1 MFNTD
6 GLTSLFGRLGK
17 SASNSFMPQERYEI
31 PQESFMPFPKED
43 DFKMY
48 SSSDSGEN
56 TPVLTGGVKKNGG
69 FEFPTPSDNDVLSGG
84 LDLNTLTSML
94 GKAGNSL
101 GSLLGGGQQQTQPQ
115 GNVYNQMMP
124 SPMLPQ
130 QMLPMMQNTF
140 VPQTQMQNF
149 QPYSLL
155 NGSLG

>member
-17 SASNSFMPQERYEI
+17 SASNSFMPQERYEM
-31 PQESFMPFPKED
+31 PQESFMPFPQEN

-48 SSSDSGEN
+48 SSPDGGGES
-56 TPVLTGGVKKNGG
+56 PILTGGVSQNGG

-94 GKAGNSL
+94 GKAG
-101 GSLLGGGQQQTQPQ
+101 GSLLGGGQQQPQQ

-124 SPMLPQ
+124 SPMQPQ

-140 VPQTQMQNF
+140 VPQTQAQNF

-155 NGSLG
+155 NGNLG

>member
-1 MFNTD
+1 MFN
-6 GLTSLFGRLGK
+6 L
-17 SASNSFMPQERYEI
+17 SNIGFMPQQRNER
-31 PQESFMPFPKED
+31 PQESLIPFPREN

-48 SSSDSGEN
+48 SSPDGGGES
-56 TPVLTGGVKKNGG
+56 PILTGGIEKTGG

-94 GKAGNSL
+94 GKDRGSL
-101 GSLLGGGQQQTQPQ
+101 GSLLGGGQQQQQQQQQQAQQ
-115 GNVYNQMMP
+115 GNTYNQIMP

-130 QMLPMMQNTF
+130 QMLPMIQNTF

-155 NGSLG
+155 NGNLG

>member
-17 SASNSFMPQERYEI
+17 SASNSFMPQERYEK
-31 PQESFMPFPKED
+31 PQESFMPFPQEGG
-43 DFKMY
+43 FKTY
-48 SSSDSGEN
+48 AGADGGGES
-56 TPVLTGGVKKNGG
+56 PILTGGVSQNGG

-94 GKAGNSL
+94 GKAGGSL
-101 GSLLGGGQQQTQPQ
+101 GSLLGGGQQQAQQ

-155 NGSLG
+155 NRNLG

>member
-1 MFNTD
+1 MFNTN

-17 SASNSFMPQERYEI
+17 STSNSLMPQQKEEI
-31 PQESFMPFPKED
+31 PQESLIPFPKEN

-48 SSSDSGEN
+48 SSDGGGEN
-56 TPVLTGGVKKNGG
+56 TPVLTGGVEKNGG

-84 LDLNTLTSML
+84 SDLDTLTSL
-94 GKAGNSL
+94 LAPVGKSL
-101 GSLLGGGQQQTQPQ
+101 GSLMGSQQQTQPQ
-115 GNVYNQMMP
+115 GNVYNQITP

-149 QPYSLL
+149 NRIVY
-155 NGSLG
+155 

>member
-17 SASNSFMPQERYEI
+17 SASNSLMPQERYEI

-48 SSSDSGEN
+48 SSPDGGGES
-56 TPVLTGGVKKNGG
+56 PILTGGVEKTGG
-69 FEFPTPSDNDVLSGG
+69 FKIPFPTGGDTLSGG
-84 LDLNTLTSML
+84 IDLNSLTSLL
-94 GKAGNSL
+94 GQNGL
-101 GSLLGGGQQQTQPQ
+101 GSLFGGGQQQTQPQ
-115 GNVYNQMMP
+115 GNIYNQMMP

-155 NGSLG
+155 NRNLG

>member
-1 MFNTD
+1 MFNTN

-17 SASNSFMPQERYEI
+17 STSNSFMPQEKYEI

-56 TPVLTGGVKKNGG
+56 TPVLTGGVEKTGGGG
-69 FEFPTPSDNDVLSGG
+69 FPTTSGDILSGG
-84 LDLNTLTSML
+84 IDVGTLTSL
-94 GKAGNSL
+94 LAPVGNSL
-101 GSLLGGGQQQTQPQ
+101 GSLMGSQQQTQPQ
-115 GNVYNQMMP
+115 QGNVYNQITP

-155 NGSLG
+155 NGNLG

>member
-1 MFNTD
+1 MAA
-6 GLTSLFGRLGK
+6 GLGAAASPTLMGGISKMGGMGASAGGGALAGGIGTGALGGML
-17 SASNSFMPQERYEI
+17 SQ
-31 PQESFMPFPKED
+31 
-43 DFKMY
+43 
-48 SSSDSGEN
+48 
-56 TPVLTGGVKKNGG
+56 GV
-69 FEFPTPSDNDVLSGG
+69 GG
-84 LDLNTLTSML
+84 LS
-94 GKAGNSL
+94 
-101 GSLLGGGQQQTQPQ
+101 SLLGSQQQAPQ